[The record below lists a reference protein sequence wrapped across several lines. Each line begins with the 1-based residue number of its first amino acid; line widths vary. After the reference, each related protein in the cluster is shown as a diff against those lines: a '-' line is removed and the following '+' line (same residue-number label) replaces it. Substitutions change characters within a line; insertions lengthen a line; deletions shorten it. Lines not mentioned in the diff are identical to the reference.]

1 LATGDASGK
10 DGAVIGAVILVFA
23 LVIAIPV
30 GFLMSTTIAAG
41 ILGWSLTTDAE
52 ARNEGSELIELNR

>member
-1 LATGDASGK
+1 M
-10 DGAVIGAVILVFA
+10 IGPILLVFI

-52 ARNEGSELIELNR
+52 ARNKGSELIDLNR